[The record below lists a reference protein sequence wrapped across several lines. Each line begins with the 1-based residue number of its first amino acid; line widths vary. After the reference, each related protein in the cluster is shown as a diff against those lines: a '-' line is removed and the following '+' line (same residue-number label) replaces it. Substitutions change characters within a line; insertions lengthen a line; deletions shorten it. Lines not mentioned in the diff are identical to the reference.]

1 MPSFEVHKTVN
12 FSVFSQFVR
21 GSFLPVS
28 LADKNI
34 KSSLQLVRSANTHII
49 ISESTKE
56 EVSRKISLIDLTDYG
71 YYSTSDIDLKFIYN
85 SETNSH
91 QAVICPLKVYQLYE
105 EMLLPSPADDRERF
119 FLDFFADEFE
129 RVKIRAEKML
139 AAASNKE
146 IIQIN
151 ALRNIQFARKL
162 FHDSR
167 LLYRSISSKNS
178 DVVHQS
184 DIYIIYI
191 LNLFII
197 RAIIFYS
204 EFFKPFLDEPL
215 LSEEELLLELH
226 QETPSLLKHP
236 LLYKQRPL
244 LYEFLNTCM
253 AGTVV
258 NDVIAPYTQ
267 KQSKESIPV
276 AESIP
281 PEIKILQQLK
291 GKFQLNCNSN
301 IFLDVIF
308 QFIRKQAENGSPW
321 LNCDYSEL
329 TALLNYFFTDKDGNP
344 LNPSSI
350 RTVLK
355 PSNFKKRPHPDD
367 PNKFDINNFSDSAE
381 IKK

>member
-1 MPSFEVHKTVN
+1 
-12 FSVFSQFVR
+12 
-21 GSFLPVS
+21 
-28 LADKNI
+28 
-34 KSSLQLVRSANTHII
+34 
-49 ISESTKE
+49 
-56 EVSRKISLIDLTDYG
+56 
-71 YYSTSDIDLKFIYN
+71 
-85 SETNSH
+85 
-91 QAVICPLKVYQLYE
+91 
-105 EMLLPSPADDRERF
+105 
-119 FLDFFADEFE
+119 
-129 RVKIRAEKML
+129 
-139 AAASNKE
+139 
-146 IIQIN
+146 
-151 ALRNIQFARKL
+151 
-162 FHDSR
+162 
-167 LLYRSISSKNS
+167 
-178 DVVHQS
+178 
-184 DIYIIYI
+184 
-191 LNLFII
+191 
-197 RAIIFYS
+197 
-204 EFFKPFLDEPL
+204 
-215 LSEEELLLELH
+215 
-226 QETPSLLKHP
+226 
-236 LLYKQRPL
+236 
-244 LYEFLNTCM
+244 M